1 MFEDSTFKFWY
12 SPPSAAQNRV
22 KEDLKSKIKGKGR
35 WAKKENRESKDEK
48 IVQVYE
54 DIGCD
59 FEGKKVVPFLENED
73 DLAEEEVAT
82 QWCYQPMPW

>member
-1 MFEDSTFKFWY
+1 M
-12 SPPSAAQNRV
+12 
-22 KEDLKSKIKGKGR
+22 
-35 WAKKENRESKDEK
+35 
-48 IVQVYE
+48 QVYE

-59 FEGKKVVPFLENED
+59 FEGKKVVLFLENED